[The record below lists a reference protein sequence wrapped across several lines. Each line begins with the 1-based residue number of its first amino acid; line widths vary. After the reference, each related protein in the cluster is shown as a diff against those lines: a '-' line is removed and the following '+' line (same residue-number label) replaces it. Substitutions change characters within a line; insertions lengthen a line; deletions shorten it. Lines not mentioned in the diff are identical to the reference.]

1 MTTGIPER
9 DRGGNTERFMEYLG
23 NILCITGG
31 ELIRSDKNPDGVISE
46 ACYKKLTVRKKINVV
61 RRACYGSP
69 ALVEYDSLPA
79 RYREA
84 WEARHG
90 DPHARRKF
98 APFAERLH
106 EDADAYNVFTSYTYD
121 GGRKLPD
128 EAIVSYCNDAMI
140 LNAVRETLEVMTA
153 ARRSARLS
161 MAGRWEKMLELV
173 DGVRADYPNNL
184 PKTAVTLKRKYQ
196 RYQAEGYT
204 ALIHAGFGNRNRVKV
219 KDAVDEA
226 VLLDILSYGNQL
238 PATVAAETY
247 NLWAESHRA
256 PAITPRTVRNYLTA
270 HAVEIDAARCGSKA
284 WADAFDPVVHRL
296 RPTAP
301 LLLVNSDDND
311 LDLYFK
317 NGKDNYYRFKL
328 YVVLDAHCDYILGY
342 AFGDQVTGELI
353 REAYRNAMRHIWE
366 LTGGYYLW
374 HQTVADRWG
383 LQSDNLL
390 GFFDSL
396 ATFTPPAAGL
406 ARSKVIERSFG
417 VEWHN
422 ALKHYNNYAGHN
434 ITAKEKHNSDFAQT
448 NLRRRPTVKEAPALI
463 AQFIARM
470 RTLEWKGSGRSRQQV
485 WLDGFRAMEAER
497 MKPITE
503 EVYLQRFG
511 RRHEYE
517 NTVRNSGITIT
528 IGDLKRTYDVPE
540 EVYRQAVGRKVR
552 VIYDPADLS
561 RVLVEGDRLRFVA
574 TENVPLPMALA
585 DMKPGDR
592 ERLNAVLERKKRLRD
607 ENRTAREAR
616 RAVLE
621 RIGTDAQS
629 LLQAGVMVKEAR
641 FGASEIVNRLA
652 LNDDHIDEQSIRRKY

>member
-1 MTTGIPER
+1 
-9 DRGGNTERFMEYLG
+9 MEYLG

-31 ELIRSDKNPDGVISE
+31 ELILSEKNPDGVMPIGTYTTL
-46 ACYKKLTVRKKINVV
+46 AHRGKMRVL

-69 ALVEYDSLPA
+69 ALVEYDSLPR

-84 WEARHG
+84 WEAAHG
-90 DPHARRKF
+90 DPHVRRKF

-106 EDADAYNVFTSYTYD
+106 EDADAYNVFTAYTYD

-173 DGVRADYPNNL
+173 DGIRTDYPNNL
-184 PKTAVTLKRKYQ
+184 PKTAITLKRKYQ

-374 HQTVADRWG
+374 YQTVADRWG

>member
-1 MTTGIPER
+1 
-9 DRGGNTERFMEYLG
+9 MEYLG

-31 ELIRSDKNPDGVISE
+31 ELIVSAGNPDGVMAE
-46 ACYKKLTVRKKINVV
+46 GTYKSLVYRNRIRVL
-61 RRACYGSP
+61 RRASYGSP

-140 LNAVRETLEVMTA
+140 LNAVRETLEVMMA
-153 ARRSARLS
+153 ARKAARLS

>member
-1 MTTGIPER
+1 
-9 DRGGNTERFMEYLG
+9 
-23 NILCITGG
+23 
-31 ELIRSDKNPDGVISE
+31 
-46 ACYKKLTVRKKINVV
+46 
-61 RRACYGSP
+61 
-69 ALVEYDSLPA
+69 

-173 DGVRADYPNNL
+173 DGIRTDYPNNL
-184 PKTAVTLKRKYQ
+184 PKTAITLKRKYQ

>member
-1 MTTGIPER
+1 
-9 DRGGNTERFMEYLG
+9 MEYLG

-31 ELIRSDKNPDGVISE
+31 ELILSEKNPDGVMSE
-46 ACYKKLTVRKKINVV
+46 ACYKKLTGRKKINVV

-106 EDADAYNVFTSYTYD
+106 EDVEAYNVFTAYTYD
-121 GGRKLPD
+121 GGRKLPG
-128 EAIVSYCNDAMI
+128 ETIVSYCNDAMI

-153 ARRSARLS
+153 ARKAARLS
-161 MAGRWEKMLELV
+161 MTGRWEKMLELV
-173 DGVRADYPNNL
+173 DSVRADYPNNL
-184 PKTAVTLKRKYQ
+184 PKTAITLKRKYQ
-196 RYQAEGYT
+196 RYQAEGYM
-204 ALIHAGFGNRNRVKV
+204 ALIHAGFGNRNRAKV
-219 KDAVDEA
+219 KDKVDQA
-226 VLLDILSYGNQL
+226 VLLDILSHGNQL

-247 NLWAESHRA
+247 NLWAASHRA
-256 PAITPRTVRNYLTA
+256 PTITPRTALNYMA
-270 HAVEIDAARCGSKA
+270 EHAVEIDASRRGSKA
-284 WADAFDPVVHRL
+284 WADQFDPIVHRI

-317 NGKDNYYRFKL
+317 NGRDNYYRFKL

-342 AFGDQVTGELI
+342 AFGDQITNELI
-353 REAYRNAMRHIWE
+353 REAYRNAMRHIKE

-390 GFFDSL
+390 GFFESL
-396 ATFTPPAAGL
+396 ATFTPPTAGL
-406 ARSKVIERSFG
+406 ARAKVIERSFG
-417 VEWHN
+417 TEWHN

-434 ITAKEKHNSDFAQT
+434 ITAREKHNSDFAQA
-448 NLRRRPTVKEAPALI
+448 NLKRRPSIAEAPALI
-463 AQFIARM
+463 ARFIASM
-470 RTLEWKGSGRSRQQV
+470 RTLEWKGSGRSREQV
-485 WLDGFRAMEAER
+485 WLDGFRTMEAGR
-497 MKPITE
+497 AKRITE

-511 RRHEYE
+511 HRHEFE
-517 NTVRNSGITIT
+517 NTVRNTGITVT
-528 IGDLKRTYDVPE
+528 IGEIRRTYDVPE
-540 EVYRQAVGRKVR
+540 EIYRQAVGKKIR
-552 VIYDPADLS
+552 VIYDPADMS
-561 RVLVEGDRLRFVA
+561 RILVEGDRLRFIA
-574 TENVPLPMALA
+574 TENVPMPMALA
-585 DMKPGDR
+585 DMQPGDR
-592 ERLNAVLERKKRLRD
+592 DRLNAVLERKKRLRD
-607 ENRTAREAR
+607 QNRQTREAR
-616 RAVLE
+616 RALLDRV
-621 RIGTDAQS
+621 GTDAHS

-652 LNDDHIDEQSIRRKY
+652 LNDDHVDGGSIRRKY

>member
-1 MTTGIPER
+1 
-9 DRGGNTERFMEYLG
+9 MEYLG

-31 ELIRSDKNPDGVISE
+31 ELILSDKNPNGVMPVGTYT
-46 ACYKKLTVRKKINVV
+46 ALAHRGKMRVL

-69 ALVEYDSLPA
+69 ALVEYDSLPV

-98 APFAERLH
+98 APFAERLR
-106 EDADAYNVFTSYTYD
+106 EDTEAYNVFTAYTYD

-153 ARRSARLS
+153 ARKAARLS
-161 MAGRWEKMLELV
+161 MAGRWEKILKLV
-173 DGVRADYPNNL
+173 DGIRADYPNNL
-184 PKTAVTLKRKYQ
+184 PKTAITLKRKYQ

-204 ALIHAGFGNRNRVKV
+204 ALIHAGFGNRNRAKV
-219 KDAVDEA
+219 KDRVDRA
-226 VLLDILSYGNQL
+226 VLLDILSHGNQL

-247 NLWAESHRA
+247 NLWAASHRA
-256 PAITPRTVRNYLTA
+256 PTITPRTVLNYMTE
-270 HAVEIDAARCGSKA
+270 HAVEIDVSRRGSKA
-284 WADAFDPVVHRL
+284 WADEFDPIVHRI

-317 NGKDNYYRFKL
+317 NGRDNYYRFKL

-342 AFGDQVTGELI
+342 AFGDQVTNELI
-353 REAYRNAMRHIWE
+353 REAYRNAMRHIRE

-383 LQSDNLL
+383 LRSDNLL
-390 GFFDSL
+390 GFFESL
-396 ATFTPPAAGL
+396 ATFTPPTAGL
-406 ARSKVIERSFG
+406 ARAKVIERSFG
-417 VEWHN
+417 TEWHN

-434 ITAKEKHNSDFAQT
+434 ITAREKHNSDFAQT
-448 NLRRRPTVKEAPALI
+448 NLKRRPSIAEAPALI
-463 AQFIARM
+463 ARFIASM
-470 RTLEWKGSGRSRQQV
+470 RTLEWKGSGRSREQV
-485 WLDGFRAMEAER
+485 WLDGFRAMGADR
-497 MKPITE
+497 AKRISE

-511 RRHEYE
+511 HRHEYK
-517 NTVRNSGITIT
+517 NTVRNSGITVT
-528 IGDLKRTYDVPE
+528 IGEIRRTYDVPE
-540 EVYRQAVGRKVR
+540 TIYRQAVGRKVR
-552 VIYDPADLS
+552 ITYDPADLS
-561 RVLVEGDRLRFVA
+561 RVLVEGDRLRFIA
-574 TENVPLPMALA
+574 PENVPLPMALA
-585 DMKPGDR
+585 DMQPGDR

-607 ENRTAREAR
+607 QNRQSREER
-616 RAVLE
+616 RALLE

-641 FGASEIVNRLA
+641 FGASEIVNRLT
-652 LNDDHIDEQSIRRKY
+652 LNDDHVDGGSIRRKY

>member
-1 MTTGIPER
+1 
-9 DRGGNTERFMEYLG
+9 MEYLG

-106 EDADAYNVFTSYTYD
+106 EDADAYNVFTAYTYD
-121 GGRKLPD
+121 GERKLPD

-173 DGVRADYPNNL
+173 DGIRADYPNNL
-184 PKTAVTLKRKYQ
+184 PKTAITLKRKYQ
-196 RYQAEGYT
+196 RYLAEGYT

-219 KDAVDEA
+219 KDQVDQA
-226 VLLDILSYGNQL
+226 VLLDILSHGNQL

-247 NLWAESHRA
+247 NLWAGSHQA
-256 PAITPRTVRNYLTA
+256 PTITPRTVLNYMA
-270 HAVEIDAARCGSKA
+270 EHAVEIDDSRRGSKA
-284 WADAFDPVVHRL
+284 WADEFDPVVRRR

-317 NGKDNYYRFKL
+317 NGRDNYYRFKL

-342 AFGDQVTGELI
+342 AFGDQVTNELI
-353 REAYRNAMRHIWE
+353 REAYRNAMRHIRE

-383 LQSDNLL
+383 LKSDNLL
-390 GFFDSL
+390 GFFESL
-396 ATFTPPAAGL
+396 ATFTPPTAGL
-406 ARSKVIERSFG
+406 ARAKVIERSFG
-417 VEWHN
+417 TEWHN

-434 ITAKEKHNSDFAQT
+434 ITAREKHNSDFAQA
-448 NLRRRPTVKEAPALI
+448 NLKRRPSVEEAPALI
-463 AQFIARM
+463 ARFIASM
-470 RTLEWKGSGRSRQQV
+470 RAAEWKNTGRSREQV
-485 WLDGFRAMEAER
+485 WLDGFRAMEAGR
-497 MKPITE
+497 AKRITE

-511 RRHEYE
+511 RRHAYE
-517 NTVRNSGITIT
+517 NTVRNTGITVT
-528 IGDLKRTYDVPE
+528 IDEMRRTYDVPE
-540 EVYRQAVGRKVR
+540 EVYRQAIGRRVR

-561 RVLVEGDRLRFVA
+561 RVLVEGDRLRFIA

-585 DMKPGDR
+585 DMQPGDR

-607 ENRTAREAR
+607 QNRQSREER
-616 RAVLE
+616 RALLE
-621 RIGTDAQS
+621 RVGTDAQS

-652 LNDDHIDEQSIRRKY
+652 LNDDHVDGGSIRRKY

>member
-1 MTTGIPER
+1 
-9 DRGGNTERFMEYLG
+9 MEYLG

-31 ELIRSDKNPDGVISE
+31 ELIRSEKNPEGVILE
-46 ACYKKLTVRKKINVV
+46 GTYKSLVYRGKMRVL

-69 ALVEYDSLPA
+69 ALVEYDSLPR

-84 WEARHG
+84 WEAVHG

-106 EDADAYNVFTSYTYD
+106 EDVEAYNAFTAYTYD

-173 DGVRADYPNNL
+173 DGIRADYPNNL
-184 PKTAVTLKRKYQ
+184 PKTAITLKRKYL

-219 KDAVDEA
+219 KDQVDQA
-226 VLLDILSYGNQL
+226 VLLDILSHGNQL

-247 NLWAESHRA
+247 NLWAGSHQA
-256 PAITPRTVRNYLTA
+256 PTITPRTVLNYMA
-270 HAVEIDAARCGSKA
+270 EHAVEIDDSRRGSKA
-284 WADAFDPVVHRL
+284 WADEFDPVVRRR

-317 NGKDNYYRFKL
+317 NGRDNYYRFKL

-342 AFGDQVTGELI
+342 AFGDQVTNELI
-353 REAYRNAMRHIWE
+353 REAYRNAMRHIRE

-383 LQSDNLL
+383 LKSDNLL
-390 GFFDSL
+390 GFFESL
-396 ATFTPPAAGL
+396 ATFTPPTAGL
-406 ARSKVIERSFG
+406 ARAKVIERSFG
-417 VEWHN
+417 TEWHN

-434 ITAKEKHNSDFAQT
+434 ITAREKHNSDFAQA
-448 NLRRRPTVKEAPALI
+448 NLKRRPSIEEAPALI
-463 AQFIARM
+463 ARFIASM
-470 RTLEWKGSGRSRQQV
+470 RALEWKGSGRSREQV
-485 WLDGFRAMEAER
+485 WLDGFRAMEAGR
-497 MKPITE
+497 AKRITE

-511 RRHEYE
+511 QRHTYE
-517 NTVRNSGITIT
+517 NTVRNTGITVT
-528 IGDLKRTYDVPE
+528 IGDLRRTYDVPE
-540 EVYRQAVGRKVR
+540 TIYRQAVGRKVR
-552 VIYDPADLS
+552 ITYDPADLS
-561 RVLVEGDRLRFVA
+561 RVLVEGDRMRFIA

-585 DMKPGDR
+585 DMQPGDR

-607 ENRTAREAR
+607 QNRQTREER
-616 RAVLE
+616 RSLLE
-621 RIGTDAQS
+621 RVGTDAQS

-652 LNDDHIDEQSIRRKY
+652 LNDDHVDGGSIRRKY